1 MKRLLSILIV
11 SLFASVT
18 LPAVAADAPKAAD
31 ATKAA
36 PLQKPANVTAEAWNK
51 MTDAEKAKAV
61 EAAKS
66 ASGSGQATA
75 KPAKKEK
82 KGGC

>member
-1 MKRLLSILIV
+1 MKKVLSILMM
-11 SLFASVT
+11 SLCASVSV
-18 LPAVAADAPKAAD
+18 PAFAADAPKAAD
-31 ATKAA
+31 TTKAA

-66 ASGSGQATA
+66 ASAAA
-75 KPAKKEK
+75 KPVKKEK